1 MKTNRTVLLLTL
13 TLTAALYAT
22 PAAAAPAAAE
32 LRAKAIEVLKPLP
45 DKAPGAEKDTPELVT
60 LGKQLYFEKRLSSNN
75 SQACNSC
82 HHVENDRAGVDN
94 EATSLGAFGKRGGR
108 SAPTTLNAGFHFAQ
122 FWDGRAPDL
131 AAQAKGPILNPI
143 EMAMPDEQAVIKK
156 LSAIAAY
163 QTGFKSAFPREAS
176 PITYDNLARAI
187 AAFERTLITH
197 DRFDDFLKGDDHALT
212 RGEKHGLKLFLE
224 TGCTTCHNG
233 PVIGGTSF
241 QKFGLVNP
249 VEGLK
254 DIGREEVSKDAGDR
268 HKFKV
273 PSLRNIAL
281 TYPYLHDGSSPT
293 LEDTVR
299 TMGWVQIGKKLTEDE
314 IKSLVAFLKTLS
326 DKDRVAVAIK

>member
-13 TLTAALYAT
+13 TLTAALSAA

-32 LRAKAIEVLKPLP
+32 LRAKALEFLKPLP

-156 LSAIAAY
+156 LSDIAAY
-163 QTGFKSAFPREAS
+163 QTGFKRAFPRETS

-187 AAFERTLITH
+187 AAFERTLIANHAPFDRAASGQH
-197 DRFDDFLKGDDHALT
+197 DAMPANKCERLARGDFTGRTGWAASAYLVDGG
-212 RGEKHGLKLFLE
+212 RGTIH
-224 TGCTTCHNG
+224 
-233 PVIGGTSF
+233 V
-241 QKFGLVNP
+241 
-249 VEGLK
+249 
-254 DIGREEVSKDAGDR
+254 R
-268 HKFKV
+268 
-273 PSLRNIAL
+273 LR
-281 TYPYLHDGSSPT
+281 
-293 LEDTVR
+293 
-299 TMGWVQIGKKLTEDE
+299 
-314 IKSLVAFLKTLS
+314 
-326 DKDRVAVAIK
+326 